1 MADFDDPAL
10 RTVAAWAYGGGGAG
24 GGLKT
29 GVHVHVRDRQWR
41 HVFTANDAPVHFD
54 LPEGVRSITIE
65 EGLLTSGYSI
75 YRDMQVRNGTDGG
88 GGGWGHTDGGTWRR
102 DMTAANAHLLFAAL
116 SPPSNGIRLYSCLV
130 SLLPFP
136 PSFSLFLP
144 PALSPPPSLLIPFH
158 AIL

>member
-1 MADFDDPAL
+1 MGL
-10 RTVAAWAYGGGGAG
+10 RRGRGG

-88 GGGWGHTDGGTWRR
+88 GGGWG

-116 SPPSNGIRLYSCLV
+116 SPHPTVFGYIRAS
-130 SLLPFP
+130 SLCC
-136 PSFSLFLP
+136 LFLP
-144 PALSPPPSLLIPFH
+144 LSPSSFPPPSHPLL
-158 AIL
+158 LS

>member
-1 MADFDDPAL
+1 MGL
-10 RTVAAWAYGGGGAG
+10 RRGRGG

-88 GGGWGHTDGGTWRR
+88 GGGWGDT
-102 DMTAANAHLLFAAL
+102 TAANEHLLFAAL
-116 SPPSNGIRLYSCLV
+116 SPPSNGILLYSCLV